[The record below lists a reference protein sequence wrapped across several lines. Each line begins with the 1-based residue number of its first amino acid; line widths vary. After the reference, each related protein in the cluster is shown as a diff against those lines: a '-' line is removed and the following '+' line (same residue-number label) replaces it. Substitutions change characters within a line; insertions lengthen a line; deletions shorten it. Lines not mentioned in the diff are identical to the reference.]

1 MFKVL
6 TLVSLSQYKN
16 RGATLVLAAFT
27 NMRSNRLS
35 VGRPLHFPVWLA
47 GALPD
52 GLQGLPL
59 LAVVAVQTVDRKGD
73 A

>member
-1 MFKVL
+1 M
-6 TLVSLSQYKN
+6 
-16 RGATLVLAAFT
+16 VLAAFT